1 VRRALAAATVGALVV
16 LTSASSVQA
25 QLLGCTISASPV
37 SFGTYDVF
45 DASARDG
52 TGSIEYSCLLSLS
65 LSVRISLD
73 AGSGGSFASRRMVA
87 GTGDTAA
94 YNLYLDAARSTVWGD
109 GTAGTSTARLSVL
122 ALVLAAGAMPVYGR
136 MPPKQDLRVGSY
148 SDGIVATI
156 SF

>member
-1 VRRALAAATVGALVV
+1 
-16 LTSASSVQA
+16 
-25 QLLGCTISASPV
+25 
-37 SFGTYDVF
+37 
-45 DASARDG
+45 
-52 TGSIEYSCLLSLS
+52 
-65 LSVRISLD
+65 
-73 AGSGGSFASRRMVA
+73 MVA